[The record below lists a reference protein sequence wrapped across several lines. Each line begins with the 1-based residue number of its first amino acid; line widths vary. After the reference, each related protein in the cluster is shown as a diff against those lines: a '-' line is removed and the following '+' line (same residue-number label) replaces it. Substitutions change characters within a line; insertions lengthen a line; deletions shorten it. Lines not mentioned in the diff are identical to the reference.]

1 VTVITDAMRAQIG
14 LETAP
19 YSMPIET
26 GDVLRFAEMVEVGEP
41 WLVDEEAAANTRYGG
56 LVAAPTYLIVM
67 RQLETRALDA
77 LDIRIPFVNGV
88 DGGSEW
94 EYVESI
100 RPGDTITAVARLAD
114 YQERQTSFGET
125 LFQIF
130 EMEYRNQ
137 LGRVVM
143 RQRDTRIWFP

>member
-1 VTVITDAMRAQIG
+1 MTVITDAMRAQIG
-14 LETAP
+14 LETVP
-19 YSMPIET
+19 YSLAIEA
-26 GDVLRFAEMVEVGEP
+26 GDVLRFAEMIEAGEP
-41 WLVDEEAAANTRYGG
+41 WLVDEAAAANTRYGG

-67 RQLETRALDA
+67 RQLETRALGA

-94 EYVESI
+94 EYLEPV

-137 LGRVVM
+137 LGHVVM